1 MYNPSI
7 STNRPNGKL
16 MQVQVTTIY
25 PEENKWRFI
34 VVHGDATRGYEFKTQ
49 EEAEKVRKQTV
60 KNLMTKG
67 FKVIM

>member
-1 MYNPSI
+1 
-7 STNRPNGKL
+7 